1 MIYFDYTAHVPVSAR
16 CIEAFAKTETACI
29 GNANSLHCAGK
40 ASMALMQEAQRR
52 IAGILSVAEE
62 EIIFTSG
69 ASESNNTA
77 IKGIAYANRNFGRH
91 IITSPL
97 EHLSVG
103 GCLTSLQE
111 RGYEIE
117 VLPLERDGSISLS
130 ALRDSIRQDT
140 VLVTLCAVDSELGSI
155 QPVAEASEII
165 RKFPHCRLHVD
176 MTQAIGKMPVDLS
189 AADTVSFSGHKFGG
203 IVGSGA
209 LIRKKTVDMEP
220 LIHGGVSTTLYR
232 SGTPAVGLAVSL
244 AEALA
249 EASESWEERWDRV
262 SEQNRYLRTELK
274 KRSVRIHSPEQS
286 IPHILN
292 VGIDGIKG
300 YEMRDLLADRGVC
313 VSVKSACSVDATPS
327 RSVYAVTGNRR
338 QALESFRISLS
349 HMTTMDELDV
359 FLTVLDEIRKEKKI

>member
-1 MIYFDYTAHVPVSAR
+1 MIYLDYTAHVPVSGR
-16 CIEAFAKTETACI
+16 CIDAFIQAETACI
-29 GNANSLHCAGK
+29 GNANSLHGAGK
-40 ASMALMQEAQRR
+40 TSMALMQETQRR
-52 IAGILSVAEE
+52 IAELLCVAEDE
-62 EIIFTSG
+62 VIFTSG

-117 VLPLERDGSISLS
+117 VLPLERDGSISLGTLS
-130 ALRDSIRQDT
+130 DSIRQDT
-140 VLVTLCAVDSELGSI
+140 VLVTLCAVDSELGSV
-155 QPVAEASEII
+155 QPIAKAAEII
-165 RKFPHCRLHVD
+165 NRFPHCRLHVD
-176 MTQAIGKMPVDLS
+176 MTQAIGKMPVDFS

-209 LIRKKTVDMEP
+209 LIRKKNVDMEP

-232 SGTPAVGLAVSL
+232 SGTPAVGLAASL
-244 AEALA
+244 AAGLRDAL
-249 EASESWEERWDRV
+249 EFQKERYDRV
-262 SEQNRYLRTELK
+262 SELNLFLRAELK
-274 KRSVRIHSPEQS
+274 KRGGRIHSPEQS

-300 YEMRDLLADRGVC
+300 YEMRDLLAERGVC

-349 HMTTMDELDV
+349 HMTTKDELNE
-359 FLTVLDEIRKEKKI
+359 FLIILDEIRKEKTV